1 MAYAIDTETLVDNAT
16 TTVLH
21 STGRATDATEV
32 DATIFDASAS
42 KYALATLT
50 LSAVTT
56 ISDRWCIGEIISSND
71 SSPIHMVVQNQVLG
85 TDTMS
90 VYRCTSGTD
99 ITPLGWSGT
108 TLPATGKTLTGSVSG
123 THTITT
129 DGTDASAMVAR
140 DISVNGLKWVVAG
153 GHSVRYFF
161 TGGTASQDIA
171 CMVGGGVWDSTNHF
185 IPVGMGS
192 AAPAAV
198 TLGDIKAAS
207 HGAAASDTMT
217 VQMTIKKT
225 SGYGTPNYE
234 GNGPL
239 GYNAYAA
246 GNFM

>member
-1 MAYAIDTETLVDNAT
+1 MAYAIDTETLVDTAT

-21 STGRATDATEV
+21 STGRATDGTDV

-42 KYALATLT
+42 KYALATIT
-50 LSAVTT
+50 LSAAST
-56 ISDRWCIGEIISSND
+56 ISDRFCIGEIVTSDSIS
-71 SSPIHMVVQNQVLG
+71 MVVQDHTLG
-85 TDTMS
+85 GTTMQ

-99 ITPLGWSGT
+99 DTPLGWSGT
-108 TLPATGKTLTGSVSG
+108 TLPGTSEAIVGSVSG

-129 DGTDASAMVAR
+129 HSGTAAAMVAR
-140 DISVNGLKWVVAG
+140 DITVSGLKWVVAG

-161 TGGTASQDIA
+161 TGGTVSQDIA

-217 VQMTIKKT
+217 VQMTIKKV

-239 GYNAYAA
+239 GFGQSAISGKGY
-246 GNFM
+246 